1 MQFSRDYYSL
11 SLSRGSV
18 AQPRSADYK
27 TKIRGRRMGM
37 AGEIDVQ
44 VKSGEPYARQITALV
59 AKLFL

>member
-1 MQFSRDYYSL
+1 MQFSHTSSYYYYS
-11 SLSRGSV
+11 SLV

-27 TKIRGRRMGM
+27 TKIRGRRM

>member
-1 MQFSRDYYSL
+1 MQFPHSEPL

-27 TKIRGRRMGM
+27 TKIRGREMGS
-37 AGEIDVQ
+37 EIDVQ

>member
-1 MQFSRDYYSL
+1 MQFSHTSYYS
-11 SLSRGSV
+11 SLV
-18 AQPRSADYK
+18 AQPQSANYK
-27 TKIRGRRMGM
+27 TKIRGRRM